1 MDEERVKEI
10 MREMVFWSGK
20 KDMAIDEIAMIQPGL
35 ARLMPEIGNRTWKLY
50 YAARARN
57 WPNATYQWKEARKL
71 FEIGARTWKLF
82 YAGKAQNWP
91 LAMYQWKEAKKLF
104 ELGMYTRPKH
114 EDAMEEYLNDHWAP
128 LKTAIDHESV
138 DEFMK
143 AMDEAVDAANAWHE
157 KKDKPYIRWRVP
169 DHPPPDLD
177 LEPRR

>member
-20 KDMAIDEIAMIQPGL
+20 KDMAIDEIAMIQPVL

-71 FEIGARTWKLF
+71 FEIGAF
-82 YAGKAQNWP
+82 
-91 LAMYQWKEAKKLF
+91 
-104 ELGMYTRPKH
+104 TRPKH
-114 EDAMEEYLNDHWAP
+114 EDAIEEYLRDHWAP
-128 LKTAIDHESV
+128 LGAAIESQNL
-138 DEFMK
+138 DAFL
-143 AMDEAVDAANAWHE
+143 EAFDAAIDAANAWHE